1 MNYTGK
7 QLKRVALKLKYV
19 LVEGRKHTR
28 VYDHEGRFVTTL
40 PLPWLRCSRLR
51 GCWQAA

>member
-19 LVEGRKHTR
+19 LVEGRKHTGYTIMR
-28 VYDHEGRFVTTL
+28 AG
-40 PLPWLRCSRLR
+40 S
-51 GCWQAA
+51 